1 MVGVK
6 NDPSQNGIIPKAF
19 SHIFG
24 CIDAATDDK
33 RFLVRC
39 SYLEI
44 YNEGIHDLLGDDG
57 SRKLSLKEDPQ
68 KGIFVKD
75 LTYTICSNVE
85 EIDKIMQAG
94 S

>member
-19 SHIFG
+19 QHIFG

-44 YNEGIHDLLGDDG
+44 YNEGIHDLLGEDG
-57 SRKLSLKEDPQ
+57 SKKLALKEDP
-68 KGIFVKD
+68 
-75 LTYTICSNVE
+75 
-85 EIDKIMQAG
+85 
-94 S
+94 

>member
-6 NDPSQNGIIPKAF
+6 NDPTEKGIIPKAF

-44 YNEGIHDLLGDDG
+44 YNESIHDLLGNESG
-57 SRKLSLKEDPQ
+57 TKLQLK
-68 KGIFVKD
+68 
-75 LTYTICSNVE
+75 
-85 EIDKIMQAG
+85 
-94 S
+94 

>member
-6 NDPSQNGIIPKAF
+6 NNPAQKGIIPKAF

-44 YNEGIHDLLGDDG
+44 YNEGIYDLLSSDT
-57 SRKLSLKEDPQ
+57 SIKLQLK
-68 KGIFVKD
+68 
-75 LTYTICSNVE
+75 
-85 EIDKIMQAG
+85 
-94 S
+94 